1 MLSDQ
6 KKAFWDFLK
15 NNIDDPD
22 SMSNNAK
29 ICIGKVSM
37 MDVTSDDME
46 ELISMLA
53 TIDFADPLTHLFA
66 DDPELAVETA
76 RQLAIVGYKDFDMG
90 GCKDVRNHYD
100 SIYVLRTALN
110 IKSGIATN
118 LQAMGIEPYKILES
132 QLPVGVMSDPG
143 NNETYYFRPAF
154 GKSEITCAKVGDKIR
169 VVGISGIEIFSL
181 SGIFTKF
188 LDEKLFLAYENEKM
202 GVPVPI
208 RDIYEVARV
217 SNNGKRTI
225 CQNHCVLGIGNK

>member
-1 MLSDQ
+1 MLNDQ
-6 KKAFWDFLK
+6 KKAFCEFLK

-22 SMSNNAK
+22 HMSNNTK

-66 DDPELAVETA
+66 DDPDLAIETA
-76 RQLAIVGYKDFDMG
+76 RQLAIVGYKTFDMG
-90 GCKDVRNHYD
+90 GCKAARNHYD

-110 IKSGIATN
+110 IKSGIVSK
-118 LQAMGIEPYKILES
+118 LQAMGIDPCVIVES
-132 QLPVGVMSDPG
+132 QLPVGVISDPG
-143 NNETYYFRPAF
+143 YNERYYFRPAF
-154 GKSEITCAKVGDKIR
+154 GKSEITCVKVGDKIR
-169 VVGISGIEIFSL
+169 VVGISGIEVFSL

-188 LDEKLFLAYENEKM
+188 SDGKIFLAYENEKI

-208 RDIYEVARV
+208 CDIYEVARLSSTGDRV
-217 SNNGKRTI
+217 K
-225 CQNHCVLGIGNK
+225 CQNHCVLSIENE

>member
-6 KKAFWDFLK
+6 EKAFGEFLK

-22 SMSNNAK
+22 YMSNNTK

-37 MDVTSDDME
+37 MDVTLDDME

-66 DDPELAVETA
+66 DDPELALETA
-76 RQLAIVGYKDFDMG
+76 RQLAIVGYKTFDMG
-90 GCKDVRNHYD
+90 GCKAARNHYD

-188 LDEKLFLAYENEKM
+188 LDEKLFLAHENEKM

-208 RDIYEVARV
+208 CDIYEVARV